1 MMTIIKQGIIT
12 LMVFFAVFFFMPT
25 YCYAEYDDEGYFI
38 QIPIEYDSLRYNEWF
53 SIVVNDEY
61 IKQGTS
67 GVSGVTPNKVN
78 NIKSYENL
86 DSLRAIR
93 CALVCKPSGNG
104 VYGLQYYIF
113 NSNISGNLSYSYVGE
128 SGIYNKPYS
137 FIRKSGTVNYSY
149 KYETVSLS
157 TNIPMF
163 IESDGSFELSKTT
176 LNPSGDAYNWLVNG
190 ILNGTSNVI
199 GYGYE
204 GDLPIDSKT
213 LGFIKPSYY
222 VNGNTVQALG
232 AQQLETIN
240 WQNEST
246 TGYDLTQSGVK
257 IQFAMKDNSYLTGSS
272 KWWGSGLNN
281 LIDNID
287 KVVRDYVYPTGSS
300 KDVTI
305 RGIGR
310 KSAINGQMMNLRIV
324 DGTSK
329 PQTFRVIDQIYNN
342 RALNT
347 DDTLY
352 QHVNNYM
359 SGGKSWYD
367 SLIELVNPAEVGN
380 ISWNLY
386 ARIIAPDG
394 TKGNWYL
401 INKHGTPFQNQSD
414 RINGGVTGKP
424 VKLPNFEP
432 GDNFQPA
439 PDDEDI
445 PDEDIQEDDTVNNEP
460 LLTGYVVPP
469 SGGSDP
475 GSGDTYNYY
484 NNYTY
489 NYDNRS
495 WIENHYNNETVSDSD
510 EGLSWIKLF
519 SGFFGIFL
527 LLFGPFLPEW
537 AVTLVTIATPIIIG
551 LAVFK
556 VIKGVIPFI

>member
-12 LMVFFAVFFFMPT
+12 ILVFFAVFFFMPVT
-25 YCYAEYDDEGYFI
+25 SFAFNFSEYTFNDLEFVISNGDYSNSGSNIKIYTAYSGESEI
-38 QIPIEYDSLRYNEWF
+38 SLRGNYDTDISFYNGRTCIAFTF
-53 SIVVNDEY
+53 SL
-61 IKQGTS
+61 
-67 GVSGVTPNKVN
+67 
-78 NIKSYENL
+78 NILNQYSIQPKICNLNFGQYSEGGYKYNTFSSVGGSYP
-86 DSLRAIR
+86 
-93 CALVCKPSGNG
+93 PSGRFVTDLNLPVFVNSDYNQLMIDVYNYLANG
-104 VYGLQYYIF
+104 VLN
-113 NSNISGNLSYSYVGE
+113 NSVQEL
-128 SGIYNKPYS
+128 
-137 FIRKSGTVNYSY
+137 GTQS
-149 KYETVSLS
+149 
-157 TNIPMF
+157 I
-163 IESDGSFELSKTT
+163 
-176 LNPSGDAYNWLVNG
+176 DAYG
-190 ILNGTSNVI
+190 
-199 GYGYE
+199 
-204 GDLPIDSKT
+204 

-352 QHVNNYM
+352 QQVNNYM

-367 SLIELVNPAEVGN
+367 SLIDLVNPVEVGN

-432 GDNFQPA
+432 GDILQPA

-460 LLTGYVVPP
+460 LPTGYVDPP

-475 GSGDTYNYY
+475 SAGDTYNYY

-527 LLFGPFLPEW
+527 ILFGPFLPEW